1 MADRQ
6 PQRTHTHMRAVAVAC
21 TPDLEAERG
30 TKQLTRDSKKRCRN
44 PKLTPDMA
52 PTGIA
57 AVSRTEAV
65 AGDETDAEAAVERL
79 LLPRSGHAGNCN

>member
-1 MADRQ
+1 M
-6 PQRTHTHMRAVAVAC
+6 AVAC

-65 AGDETDAEAAVERL
+65 AGDETEADAEAEAAVERL